1 MPDEELRVHPVDNAD
16 EVGLECADHA
26 LGDVAAMHV
35 RRHFLVL
42 AFPFDSDVGN
52 VRSTCFVGKDLEVDS
67 DALRSETLHDLVVRW
82 DAVSVG
88 P

>member
-1 MPDEELRVHPVDNAD
+1 MSDGELRIYPGENAD
-16 EVGLECADHA
+16 EVGLESADHA
-26 LGDVAAMHV
+26 LGDVAVMHV
-35 RRHFLVL
+35 RWHLLVL

-52 VRSTCFVGKDLEVDS
+52 VRGTCFVVKDLEVDG

-82 DAVSVG
+82 DAVRVG